1 MEENPKPDV
10 FWASTAA
17 RDHATYSKTQS
28 RRKKRG
34 TPLESRA
41 TLGLLRS
48 PPKHDRNGGE
58 RKKTEPKGTK
68 GWRWWLGGFRSRQD
82 KRKRKG
88 REGMRVGHTA
98 RSDHSGH
105 DLLHTEVR
113 VCRVATS
120 KKNKGSEEEVGG
132 GARAKEG
139 EKNGC
144 RRCTHE
150 HFV

>member
-1 MEENPKPDV
+1 
-10 FWASTAA
+10 
-17 RDHATYSKTQS
+17 
-28 RRKKRG
+28 
-34 TPLESRA
+34 
-41 TLGLLRS
+41 
-48 PPKHDRNGGE
+48 
-58 RKKTEPKGTK
+58 
-68 GWRWWLGGFRSRQD
+68 
-82 KRKRKG
+82 
-88 REGMRVGHTA
+88 MRVGHMA